1 MAMLFVPFIK
11 EDYSTLH
18 KKNSIHHAY
27 IVDVPLTPLSFQKF
41 ILGICTLQKL
51 TFWTTTSFRKTSLL
65 VLNPFSQKTPSKNLI
80 YMGRGVDIEL
90 NGPKPTIVF

>member
-1 MAMLFVPFIK
+1 MPMLFVPFRK

-27 IVDVPLTPLSFQKF
+27 IVDVALTPLSFQKF

-65 VLNPFSQKTPSKNLI
+65 VLNPSENLTENPFKKSHL
-80 YMGRGVDIEL
+80 YGRGVWI
-90 NGPKPTIVF
+90 

>member
-1 MAMLFVPFIK
+1 MAMLFVPFRK

-41 ILGICTLQKL
+41 ILGICTLVKL
-51 TFWTTTSFRKTSLL
+51 TFLDNSLLQKNHSPNTDPFRKSHL
-65 VLNPFSQKTPSKNLI
+65 
-80 YMGRGVDIEL
+80 
-90 NGPKPTIVF
+90 

>member
-1 MAMLFVPFIK
+1 MAMLFVPFRK

-65 VLNPFSQKTPSKNLI
+65 VLNPLSQKTPSKNLI
-80 YMGRGVDIEL
+80 YMGEGCGYRMEW
-90 NGPKPTIVF
+90 P

>member
-1 MAMLFVPFIK
+1 MLFVPFRK

-18 KKNSIHHAY
+18 RKNSIHHAY
-27 IVDVPLTPLSFQKF
+27 IVDVALAPLSFQKF

-65 VLNPFSQKTPSKNLI
+65 VLNSSENLTENPFKKSHL
-80 YMGRGVDIEL
+80 YGGGVWI
-90 NGPKPTIVF
+90 